1 MFYGRMK
8 LNIFLHY
15 ILQFLTRS
23 IEEEKRIIRTFILQR
38 GISKNI
44 RILDF
49 GCGEGIFSAT
59 FGDANKIKY
68 IGIDRDFNSIKF
80 ARELNRSAIFFVND
94 ENICF
99 KIKNFDFILLNN
111 VLHHMTHN
119 EIEILL
125 SEIKRVLKENGVLI
139 VTELAPRDQQKG
151 IFFKIIT
158 FFEKKINRINY
169 CCDDFFAGFLKRG
182 FNKIHYSK
190 SGNFV
195 KYILTI

>member
-195 KYILTI
+195 KYIFTI